1 MFARP
6 HRYRRSTCISRRRK
20 KTADQFDDPSPGWHP
35 SRAKDRAPEGELQTR
50 SDQVRLYFRSARRC
64 PNRLR
69 SPQPIRACELAPPAD
84 RCRGREPARRPPRRG
99 QTNLSHL
106 YDRPDPVRPADIQ
119 LSSCPFRL
127 PVRARSTHSS
137 NCVSSKGLAK
147 NPIAP
152 ALIACSRIRS
162 SGNAVMKII
171 GVVLP

>member
-1 MFARP
+1 LRALIATDGLPAFRGGEK
-6 HRYRRSTCISRRRK
+6 RRRTNLMIRRQVGTRPGQ
-20 KTADQFDDPSPGWHP
+20 KTGHPRESCRLDETGYGCIFDPH
-35 SRAKDRAPEGELQTR
+35 
-50 SDQVRLYFRSARRC
+50 VVC

-69 SPQPIRACELAPPAD
+69 SPQLIRACELAPPAG
-84 RCRGREPARRPPRRG
+84 RCRGREPAKRPPRRG

-127 PVRARSTHSS
+127 LVRARSTHSS